1 MFSLFIST
9 LFLFNLYFVF
19 ISILFVFSL
28 HLNLFLDSEDGRL
41 VSLVSIFPQWLQVYF
56 KYTKKRKD
64 EIEKLKCREN
74 RNRIDANIGLVSP
87 FSIFPQW
94 LQNWEIPS
102 EKEYKDI
109 SVI

>member
-1 MFSLFIST
+1 MFILCLSHF
-9 LFLFNLYFVF
+9 FLYFL
-19 ISILFVFSL
+19 SIPYVFSL
-28 HLNLFLDSEDGRL
+28 NLNLFLDSEDGRL

-56 KYTKKRKD
+56 KYTRKRKD
-64 EIEKLKCREN
+64 EIEKLKRREN

>member
-1 MFSLFIST
+1 MAAVI
-9 LFLFNLYFVF
+9 
-19 ISILFVFSL
+19 
-28 HLNLFLDSEDGRL
+28 
-41 VSLVSIFPQWLQVYF
+41 LQVY
-56 KYTKKRKD
+56 KKEKD

-94 LQNWEIPS
+94 LRNWEIPS